1 MFTRARLAFGL
12 AVLAASFGLAA
23 TAAAQ
28 PLRSDAG
35 GSATLGAQVLSQLNS
50 IRAQRGLVPLR
61 VAPALSAAASL
72 HSREMTQDGYF
83 DHDSADGSPFWKRLE
98 RFYPSGKAQ
107 FWSVGEN
114 LLWESPEID
123 AGAAIQMWMQSPE
136 HRKNMLDPRWRE
148 IGISAVHV
156 AAAPG
161 YFKGDEVTVVTAD
174 FGVRR

>member
-35 GSATLGAQVLSQLNS
+35 GSATLGAQVLSQLNA

-61 VAPALSAAASL
+61 VAPALSAAAAL
-72 HSREMTQDGYF
+72 HSREMTHDGYF
-83 DHDSADGSPFWKRLE
+83 DHNSADGSPFWKRLE

-114 LLWESPEID
+114 LLWESPGID
-123 AGAAIQMWMQSPE
+123 AGA
-136 HRKNMLDPRWRE
+136 
-148 IGISAVHV
+148 
-156 AAAPG
+156 
-161 YFKGDEVTVVTAD
+161 T
-174 FGVRR
+174 GVRVLERFSFAEVPSGRADDVVRQVAGKRVRGTELKVEVAGR